1 MKNHLLFLFEGFF
14 IILLFISCGSSD
26 NLKEETVDSCLAK
39 YDFEGARKA
48 NTDYDKEAQL
58 KKITIAEAKFW
69 SSKGDYNKALKV
81 VDESWDIDDSDWP
94 ENDWQSFRYSI
105 IEDGVNKLCSE
116 KKDFSGAKLLA
127 IKAPEDINV
136 EGFKI
141 GSGTKNYLDKEG
153 NEQEYECSDCKE
165 IKAMGPSMREVLNKK
180 IADYEALVNK

>member
-1 MKNHLLFLFEGFF
+1 
-14 IILLFISCGSSD
+14 
-26 NLKEETVDSCLAK
+26 
-39 YDFEGARKA
+39 
-48 NTDYDKEAQL
+48 
-58 KKITIAEAKFW
+58 
-69 SSKGDYNKALKV
+69 
-81 VDESWDIDDSDWP
+81 
-94 ENDWQSFRYSI
+94 
-105 IEDGVNKLCSE
+105 LCSE

-165 IKAMGPSMREVLNKK
+165 IKAMGPSMREALNKK